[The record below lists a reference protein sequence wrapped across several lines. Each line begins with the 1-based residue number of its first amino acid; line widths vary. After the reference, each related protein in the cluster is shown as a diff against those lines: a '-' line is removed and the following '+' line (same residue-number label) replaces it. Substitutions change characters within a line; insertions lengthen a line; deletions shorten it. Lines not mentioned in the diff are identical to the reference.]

1 MLSPK
6 SNLHDTSEP
15 KMCATCILL
24 LRPSTH
30 SSFREITKTQIIPT
44 DPPLSLTPL
53 RNLFPQYIRK
63 YSIHI
68 KQEDPIDVMK
78 YPEPMELDQPSRSFD
93 ATSLSSAFPCSNC
106 GCALEKPVA
115 GLVCDTCLT
124 VLDLAPLNEA
134 ATSSATWSEATR
146 SENHTPSLHGVKGG
160 RVSKTSRL
168 RRSSSSSDW
177 STRPCVGSLTAQPI
191 SRKSQADKERK
202 AQRGR
207 KRRGAIGRVYQL
219 FEEFIKDNGWQEKLK
234 NFTLNRNNH
243 NKSGLF
249 ASTLV
254 VLETTYDMLISQ
266 KDKLSKTMKERHK
279 YQTFIQQA
287 TERIPRDVWEKYGM
301 FGDLVNLNPSCET
314 VPSSTTSVLLYFT
327 PEPTASPQPDP
338 QPPPHPSKL

>member
-1 MLSPK
+1 M
-6 SNLHDTSEP
+6 
-15 KMCATCILL
+15 
-24 LRPSTH
+24 
-30 SSFREITKTQIIPT
+30 QIVPT

-93 ATSLSSAFPCSNC
+93 AASPSSALPCSNC
-106 GCALEKPVA
+106 GCVLEGPMA
-115 GLVCDTCLT
+115 RLVCDTCLT

-134 ATSSATWSEATR
+134 ATSSATWSKATR

-168 RRSSSSSDW
+168 RQSSSSDW
-177 STRPCVGSLTAQPI
+177 PTRPCVGSLAAQPV

-207 KRRGAIGRVYQL
+207 KRRGAIGRMYQL
-219 FEEFIKDNGWQEKLK
+219 FEEFIKGNGWQEKLK

-243 NKSGLF
+243 NKSGLY

-254 VLETTYDMLISQ
+254 ILETTYDMLAWQ
-266 KDKLSKTMKERHK
+266 KDKLNKTVKERYK

-314 VPSSTTSVLLYFT
+314 IPSSTASILLYFT

>member
-1 MLSPK
+1 M
-6 SNLHDTSEP
+6 
-15 KMCATCILL
+15 
-24 LRPSTH
+24 
-30 SSFREITKTQIIPT
+30 EITKTQIIST
-44 DPPLSLTPL
+44 GPPLSLTPL

-93 ATSLSSAFPCSNC
+93 ATNPSSALPCSNC

-115 GLVCDTCLT
+115 GLLCDTCLT

-134 ATSSATWSEATR
+134 ATSSATWSKATR

-177 STRPCVGSLTAQPI
+177 STRPCVGGLTAQPI

-207 KRRGAIGRVYQL
+207 KRRGAIGGVYRL
-219 FEEFIKDNGWQEKLK
+219 FEGFIEDNGWQEKLK

-249 ASTLV
+249 ANTLV
-254 VLETTYDMLISQ
+254 ILETTYDMLTWQ

-301 FGDLVNLNPSCET
+301 FGDLVNLNPSRET
-314 VPSSTTSVLLYFT
+314 IPSTTSVLLYFT

-338 QPPPHPSKL
+338 QPSPRPSKL

>member
-1 MLSPK
+1 M
-6 SNLHDTSEP
+6 
-15 KMCATCILL
+15 
-24 LRPSTH
+24 
-30 SSFREITKTQIIPT
+30 EITKTQIIAT

-93 ATSLSSAFPCSNC
+93 ATSPSSALPCSNC

-124 VLDLAPLNEA
+124 ILDLAPLNEA
-134 ATSSATWSEATR
+134 ATSSATWSKATR
-146 SENHTPSLHGVKGG
+146 SENHTPSLLGVKGG
-160 RVSKTSRL
+160 RVLKTSRL

-177 STRPCVGSLTAQPI
+177 STRPCVGSLAAQPI

-207 KRRGAIGRVYQL
+207 KRRGAIGRMYQL
-219 FEEFIKDNGWQEKLK
+219 FEEFIKGNGWQEKLK

-243 NKSGLF
+243 NKSGLY

-254 VLETTYDMLISQ
+254 ILETTYDMLAWQ
-266 KDKLSKTMKERHK
+266 KDKLSKTMKERYK

-314 VPSSTTSVLLYFT
+314 IPSSTTSVLLYFT

-338 QPPPHPSKL
+338 QPLPHPSKL